1 MHRLEENHGLLTHMA
16 EKENGSEASTALPKL
31 LLELVSQVDE
41 GEAAKEGEV
50 AKEGEA
56 LDDEMSTLEKST
68 KDLGLYFKFKTYIYP
83 LINGVKHN
91 RINIRKL
98 LPYFIA

>member
-41 GEAAKEGEV
+41 GETAKEGQ
-50 AKEGEA
+50 A
-56 LDDEMSTLEKST
+56 LEEEPLALEKSEEN
-68 KDLGLYFKFKTYIYP
+68 LGLYFRLETF
-83 LINGVKHN
+83 L
-91 RINIRKL
+91 
-98 LPYFIA
+98 

>member
-41 GEAAKEGEV
+41 GEVGK
-50 AKEGEA
+50 
-56 LDDEMSTLEKST
+56 DEPLEEDGSTLEKSAD
-68 KDLGLYFKFKTYIYP
+68 DLGLYCRLKNIS
-83 LINGVKHN
+83 LHN
-91 RINIRKL
+91 L
-98 LPYFIA
+98 FTDT

>member
-41 GEAAKEGEV
+41 GEAGKGESL
-50 AKEGEA
+50 EEDG
-56 LDDEMSTLEKST
+56 STLEKSAE
-68 KDLGLYFKFKTYIYP
+68 DLGFYFRLKNIY
-83 LINGVKHN
+83 LHN
-91 RINIRKL
+91 LFTDI
-98 LPYFIA
+98 

>member
-41 GEAAKEGEV
+41 GEDAKDR
-50 AKEGEA
+50 EA
-56 LDDEMSTLEKST
+56 LEEEGSTVEKSAEV
-68 KDLGLYFKFKTYIYP
+68 LGLYFRLKEHIVTLYP
-83 LINGVKHN
+83 FTGT
-91 RINIRKL
+91 
-98 LPYFIA
+98 